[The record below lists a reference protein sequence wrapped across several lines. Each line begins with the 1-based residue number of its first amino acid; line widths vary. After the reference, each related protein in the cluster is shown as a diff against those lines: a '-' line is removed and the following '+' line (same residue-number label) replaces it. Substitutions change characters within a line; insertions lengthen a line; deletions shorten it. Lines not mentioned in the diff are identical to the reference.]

1 MKICRYFLCSDAVP
15 VVSHLET
22 RVRFRR
28 GPKTVPCGIVP
39 GGEALIA
46 DIVAFTTHIAFK

>member
-28 GPKTVPCGIVP
+28 GLKTVP